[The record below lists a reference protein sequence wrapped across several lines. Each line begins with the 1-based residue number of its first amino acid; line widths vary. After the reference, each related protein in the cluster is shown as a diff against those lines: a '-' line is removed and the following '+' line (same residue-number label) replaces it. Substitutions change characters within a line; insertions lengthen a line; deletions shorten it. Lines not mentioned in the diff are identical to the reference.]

1 MTDIKGN
8 TFLLGTVQ
16 TRLMLEEKGNNTL
29 GHKPVQEMIILRFR
43 VHCRAT
49 VNPRMLHCRCYD
61 LCDLQ
66 LLLLNTQFIL
76 PTSDHT
82 EPKLAYFRAISV
94 LQTDKECW
102 KKGWIQVFAL
112 FPSLFLSKWVSTKKI
127 FCDFKTLGL
136 VLFKLLCAW
145 VIQDRLNNASLS

>member
-94 LQTDKECW
+94 LRTDKEAW
-102 KKGWIQVFAL
+102 KRVEFKYLLYFHL
-112 FPSLFLSKWVSTKKI
+112 CFWVSTKKI